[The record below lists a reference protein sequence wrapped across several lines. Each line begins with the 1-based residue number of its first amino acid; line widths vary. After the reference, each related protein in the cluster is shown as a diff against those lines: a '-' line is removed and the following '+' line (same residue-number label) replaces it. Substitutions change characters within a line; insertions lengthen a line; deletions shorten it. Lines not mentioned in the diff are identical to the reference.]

1 MENEDVD
8 ISSSQAHINYIKT
21 EMEFFLVWF
30 FRPLRPNVG
39 SIAPPPVLFME

>member
-21 EMEFFLVWF
+21 EMEFFGVFPGL
-30 FRPLRPNVG
+30 LIPNVG
-39 SIAPPPVLFME
+39 SIAPPPVLFMQ